1 MVFFRFQEFCPNS
14 DLKSSNGSV
23 PRRSN
28 VSTQVFDAEFEAA
41 VDEDAPLESAAPR
54 PTMPAK
60 PLTKTSMA
68 DVYAFMFGE
77 DPPDSV

>member
-1 MVFFRFQEFCPNS
+1 MYKRQGLGRGKKGLAV
-14 DLKSSNGSV
+14 
-23 PRRSN
+23 
-28 VSTQVFDAEFEAA
+28 